1 VVHAD
6 VIRAVINNEAKI
18 PPTKKEKEIK
28 GLPVSDAEIV
38 KVEPLGHDRDKNR
51 IWSFDGMSQLAPV
64 FVSNKK
70 TLLVYT
76 NLGTRSSAPAPLF
89 PSPQTE
95 RNLNPS
101 RRLMRNMAP
110 RRS

>member
-1 VVHAD
+1 MVHSD

-28 GLPVSDAEIV
+28 GLPVTDPDIV

-51 IWSFDGMSQLAPV
+51 IWSFDGMSQLLPLY
-64 FVSNKK
+64 VSDKK
-70 TLLVYT
+70 TLPAYT
-76 NLGTRSSAPAPLF
+76 NQETRSSAPVPLS
-89 PSPQTE
+89 PSPPLEQNS
-95 RNLNPS
+95 NLS
-101 RRLMRNMAP
+101 QRLMRNMAP

>member
-51 IWSFDGMSQLAPV
+51 IWSFDGMSQ
-64 FVSNKK
+64 
-70 TLLVYT
+70 
-76 NLGTRSSAPAPLF
+76 F
-89 PSPQTE
+89 PH
-95 RNLNPS
+95 LICI
-101 RRLMRNMAP
+101 
-110 RRS
+110 